1 MNKLDVVLL
10 PEELKNKDI
19 SDCLVVVIDVLRA
32 SSTIITALA
41 SGASAVIP
49 VYQPDE
55 ALNRSKNY
63 QQGEAILCGER
74 NGKKLL
80 GFELGNSPT
89 EYTNN
94 KISGKVILLTTTNGI
109 RTIELARKAEKIAVG
124 SFLNIQAIVQYCKTF
139 SGKVLLVCAGDRGNI
154 SLEDTV
160 CAGMIIKLSNK
171 NVQQDNYQYDDSFI
185 AYNTYCR
192 FKKDLLGMTYK
203 SVWGRH
209 LIKMGLKEDLIY
221 CTQTNIYNYVPIIKE
236 NIIVL
241 SDPVSSE

>member
-1 MNKLDVVLL
+1 MKELDVILL

-41 SGASAVIP
+41 SGARAVIP

-55 ALNRSKNY
+55 ARNRSKNY
-63 QQGEAILCGER
+63 QPDEVLLCGER
-74 NGKKLL
+74 NGKKISD
-80 GFELGNSPT
+80 FELGNSPT

-94 KISGKVILLTTTNGI
+94 KINGKTILLTTTNGI
-109 RTIELARKAEKIAVG
+109 RTIELAQKAKKIAIG
-124 SFLNIQAIVQYCKTF
+124 CFLNIQAIVQYCKDF
-139 SGKVLLVCAGDRGNI
+139 SGKVLLVCAGDRGNT

-171 NVQQDNYQYDDSFI
+171 NFQQNNYQYDDSFI

-192 FKKDLLGMTYK
+192 FKENLLEMTYK
-203 SVWGRH
+203 SVWGRR
-209 LIKMGLKEDLIY
+209 LIKMGFKKDLIY
-221 CTQTNIYNYVPIIKE
+221 CTQTNIYNHVPIIKG
-236 NIIVL
+236 NMIVL
-241 SDPVSSE
+241 SD